1 MRDGARSEQARA
13 MIGVPAPA
21 GLAPE
26 ALARLEKDRVRAVR
40 AADGSWSFNYSIVK
54 LDAPE
59 LAARL
64 TVWSEALAQAVAPL
78 RVRSVELTFTRPEEG
93 ARVTADAELAL
104 TEFSRSCVGLL
115 GQVRPEKDVLISLF
129 WSPQIR
135 TQECLDDW
143 RLELNPVRDA
153 VDAAGERLIGTLER
167 WFRGLDLMV
176 LNLDYVADQGAG
188 ECVAVSDG
196 ASGSQESA

>member
-1 MRDGARSEQARA
+1 

-26 ALARLEKDRVRAVR
+26 AVARLDKDRVRAVR
-40 AADGSWSFNYSIVK
+40 AADGSWAFNYSIVR

-64 TVWSEALAQAVAPL
+64 TVWSEALAEAVAPL
-78 RVRSVELTFTRPEEG
+78 RLRSMELTFNRPEEG
-93 ARVTADAELAL
+93 VRVSGDAELAF
-104 TEFSRSCVGLL
+104 TEFARSCLDLL
-115 GQVRPEKDVLISLF
+115 GQVQPERDVLISLY

-153 VDAAGERLIGTLER
+153 VDAAGERLIRTLEP
-167 WFRGLDLMV
+167 WLRGLDLMV

-188 ECVAVSDG
+188 ESVPVSDG
-196 ASGSQESA
+196 ASGSQESV